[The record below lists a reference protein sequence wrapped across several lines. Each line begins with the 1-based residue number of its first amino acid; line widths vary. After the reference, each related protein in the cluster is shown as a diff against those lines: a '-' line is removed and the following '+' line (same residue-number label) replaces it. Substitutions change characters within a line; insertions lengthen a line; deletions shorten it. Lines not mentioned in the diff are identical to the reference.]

1 MKKIHFK
8 KPDVKGAIHKLKNLK
23 KEDVREYWKAKKERR
38 ARIISLKK

>member
-23 KEDVREYWKAKKERR
+23 KEDVREYWKAKK
-38 ARIISLKK
+38 